1 VSDVN
6 SELAKA
12 KGLGVSPTT
21 PSERASTSAAEDRQ
35 ILLGKIREAVA
46 RLNESEAQ
54 LERTKTRLGA
64 LEKKDS
70 RLVAQ
75 VNQFQA
81 QVAELRTNIE
91 TQQKMIEEQSTTI
104 ATQRVQ
110 IDSLGAEVTTV
121 KTTNVVLSDSVVKS
135 EAKRAEGFI
144 AVGTKDSLKAAGLL
158 VEEGSKFLVFG
169 SKKTMP
175 ARKLDANAF
184 TKVDIRND
192 RTITLPE
199 GKKYKLLS
207 RQDPAY
213 LQPGPDSKGKL
224 VGTQTITDPEA
235 FWAASKYVIIAQ
247 D

>member
-1 VSDVN
+1 MRTASSSDSSICVR
-6 SELAKA
+6 
-12 KGLGVSPTT
+12 VWF
-21 PSERASTSAAEDRQ
+21 
-35 ILLGKIREAVA
+35 
-46 RLNESEAQ
+46 
-54 LERTKTRLGA
+54 
-64 LEKKDS
+64 S
-70 RLVAQ
+70 R
-75 VNQFQA
+75 
-81 QVAELRTNIE
+81 
-91 TQQKMIEEQSTTI
+91 TI
-104 ATQRVQ
+104 ASR
-110 IDSLGAEVTTV
+110 
-121 KTTNVVLSDSVVKS
+121 SDSVVKS